1 MILPLPPPM
10 ERWLLSLAR
19 NESQLKKVP
28 YGLLEELFL
37 LLKFDNSSPPLPKNL
52 YKNYTKCIQKLDIQI
67 QITDSLYIQ
76 IKFFYDNECT
86 KNIAS

>member
-37 LLKFDNSSPPLPKNL
+37 LLKFDNRSPPLPKNL
-52 YKNYTKCIQKLDIQI
+52 YKSYTKCIQKLDIQI
-67 QITDSLYIQ
+67 QITNSLYIQ

>member
-1 MILPLPPPM
+1 MILPPPPPM

-19 NESQLKKVP
+19 SESQLKKVS

-52 YKNYTKCIQKLDIQI
+52 YKNYTNCIQKLDIQI
-67 QITDSLYIQ
+67 QITNSLYIQ
-76 IKFFYDNECT
+76 IKIFYDNECT